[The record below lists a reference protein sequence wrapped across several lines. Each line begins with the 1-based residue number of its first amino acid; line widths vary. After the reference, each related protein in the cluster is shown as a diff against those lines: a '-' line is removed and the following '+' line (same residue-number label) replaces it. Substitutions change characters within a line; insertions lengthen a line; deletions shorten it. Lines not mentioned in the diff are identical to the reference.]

1 MIFENL
7 LLLLLCGI
15 SLQFLRSYIF
25 LPLLY
30 IRKSGSRGC
39 GAVPIEPTRWP
50 LGIDKVRAGLQADR
64 DQLTPELVTK
74 RFESM
79 GRYTF
84 RISILGSTNLITAE
98 PANVQAILASQF
110 TDFAMGAARRT
121 NLKLVL
127 GRSIFAVD
135 GKAWHSAREV
145 VRPIFARENIA
156 DFSLLEN
163 HVQKMF
169 ACIEG
174 SVISLGDWT
183 LPVSMGTL
191 FPCLTL
197 DSATELFLGQS
208 SHSLEAWQD
217 VGGTNHSTGFQE
229 AFEKLLALLSIRMR
243 LQGLYWLYGNR
254 ELKECM
260 AVIHSF
266 VDDAILSADNAKLDG
281 IAISKKHD
289 FLHML
294 RSTCADRAEVREQVL
309 GLLAAGRDT
318 TASLMSWVF
327 YCLARDERVWKKLR
341 AEVIETF
348 GLYSSDTETTLQNIT
363 FQKLKSCRY
372 LQHVLNET
380 LRLHSIVA
388 FNSRMAVRDTTLP
401 TGGGPDGTQPVFVPA
416 GTEVNFSSHVMHRR
430 KDLWG
435 DDADMFVPERWETV
449 RPRWSYVP
457 FNGGPRLCIGQQF
470 ALTEAGYVVVRLL
483 QRFDDMEGLDVDRTR
498 DYTHFTVV
506 ASPGTPNHAH
516 GSVRCRFRVC
526 SGI

>member
-1 MIFENL
+1 MILGNL

-15 SLQFLRSYIF
+15 SVLFLRSYVL

-30 IRKSGSRGC
+30 NRKARSRGC

-64 DQLTPELVTK
+64 DQRTPEFVTK
-74 RFESM
+74 RFDSM

-145 VRPIFARENIA
+145 VRPIFARESIA
-156 DFSLLEN
+156 DLSLLEN
-163 HVQKMF
+163 HVQKLF
-169 ACIEG
+169 TCIEG
-174 SVISLGDWT
+174 LGVPAGEWT
-183 LPVSMGTL
+183 LPVSLGAL

-208 SHSLEAWQD
+208 SHSLQAWQD
-217 VGGTNHSTGFQE
+217 VNRTGRSEGFQE

-243 LQGLYWLYGNR
+243 LRGLYWLYGNR
-254 ELKECM
+254 QLKECM
-260 AVIHSF
+260 VVMHSF
-266 VDDAILSADNAKLDG
+266 VDDAIRIADKAKLDG
-281 IAISKKHD
+281 TTTPKKHD
-289 FLHML
+289 FLNML
-294 RSTCADRAEVREQVL
+294 RSTCVDRAEVREQVL

-341 AEVIETF
+341 AEIINTF
-348 GLYSSDTETTLQNIT
+348 GPYSSDTETTLHNIT

-388 FNSRMAVRDTTLP
+388 FNSRMAGLDTTIP

-435 DDADMFVPERWETV
+435 EDADMFVPERWETA

-483 QRFDDMEGLDVDRTR
+483 QRFDEMEGLNVDRTR

-516 GSVRCRFRVC
+516 GSVRCRFRV
-526 SGI
+526 SSRI

>member
-1 MIFENL
+1 MIFENFLLFLCCGFL
-7 LLLLLCGI
+7 LL
-15 SLQFLRSYIF
+15 FLRSN
-25 LPLLY
+25 
-30 IRKSGSRGC
+30 KGC
-39 GAVPIEPTRWP
+39 GIVPTEQTRWP
-50 LGIDKVRAGLQADR
+50 LGIDKVRVGLQADR
-64 DQLTPELVTK
+64 DQRTPEFVTE
-74 RFESM
+74 RFENM

-110 TDFAMGAARRT
+110 TDFAMGATRKT

-156 DFSLLEN
+156 DLSLLEN
-163 HVQKMF
+163 HVQKLF
-169 ACIEG
+169 ACVEG
-174 SVISLGDWT
+174 SGVEAGEWT
-183 LPVSMGTL
+183 LPVSLGAL

-208 SHSLEAWQD
+208 THCLQAWRNA
-217 VGGTNHSTGFQE
+217 GGTAHSNGFQG

-243 LQGLYWLYGNR
+243 LRGLYWLYGNR
-254 ELKECM
+254 ELKVCM
-260 AVIHSF
+260 AAMHNF
-266 VDDAILSADNAKLDG
+266 VDDAIRTADEAKLDG
-281 IAISKKHD
+281 SAKSKKHD
-289 FLHML
+289 FLYML
-294 RSTCADRAEVREQVL
+294 RSTCADQAEVREQVL

-327 YCLARDERVWKKLR
+327 YCLARDDRVWKKLR
-341 AEVIETF
+341 AEVINTF
-348 GLYSSDTETTLQNIT
+348 GAYSSDTETTLQDVT

-372 LQHVLNET
+372 LQYVLNET

-388 FNSRMAVRDTTLP
+388 FNSRMAVRDTTIP
-401 TGGGPDGTQPVFVPA
+401 TGGGADGTQPVFVPA

-435 DDADMFVPERWETV
+435 DDADTFVPERWETA

-470 ALTEAGYVVVRLL
+470 ALTEAGYVIVRLL
-483 QRFDDMEGLDVDRTR
+483 QRFDNMEGLDVDKKR

-516 GSVRCRFRVC
+516 GSVRCRFRA
-526 SGI
+526 SSTT